1 MVCYRDCYLAFA
13 FIVGTLFTMINVDNC
28 SGKKKLN
35 EMLNPYQQ
43 EKMEEI
49 IKERMT
55 LYWHGTLLGIIIA
68 IIMLSFNSVNN
79 NVQRGC
85 YFSLIILVVQYLFY
99 MLSPKKDLM
108 VTHLTSKEQIRVWA
122 DVYRD
127 MQWKYHLGLATGV
140 VGYYFIGSGLLN

>member
-13 FIVGTLFTMINVDNC
+13 FILGTLFTMVNVDNC

-35 EMLNPYQQ
+35 EMLNSHQQ
-43 EKMEEI
+43 EKIEEI

-55 LYWHGTLLGIIIA
+55 LYWHGTLLGIVIA
-68 IIMLSFNSVNN
+68 IVMLTFNTVNN

-108 VTHLTSKEQIRVWA
+108 VTHLTSREQIKVWA

-140 VGYYFIGSGLLN
+140 IGYYFIGSGLLS

>member
-122 DVYRD
+122 DIYRD